1 MEFAFSSKVI
11 ITSSYVYLSI
21 KLCLDVG
28 NDDYIT
34 LRVILAALS
43 IAILKLEHRL
53 TGSKRKPG
61 LKWVIV

>member
-1 MEFAFSSKVI
+1 MEFAFLSKVI
-11 ITSSYVYLSI
+11 ITSRYVYLSI

-43 IAILKLEHRL
+43 RAILKLEHRV
-53 TGSKRKPG
+53 TGSKRKLG
-61 LKWVIV
+61 LKWFIV

>member
-1 MEFAFSSKVI
+1 MEFAFLSKVI
-11 ITSSYVYLSI
+11 ITSRHVYLAI

>member
-1 MEFAFSSKVI
+1 MEFAFLSKVI
-11 ITSSYVYLSI
+11 ITSRHVYLSI

>member
-53 TGSKRKPG
+53 SGSKRKPG

>member
-43 IAILKLEHRL
+43 IAILKVEHRL